1 MISFHFNGQQWSL
14 PRHCQRGSHRS
25 VPQLVQGP
33 YSDTSASTCLSCLR
47 SWDDGSHFQS
57 SSLFLGSKLPKCYS
71 RNPSFNFQNLS
82 LFRDFSECH
91 WRRSSAIEGPNRHAK
106 SLCDRQ
112 WQLKVLKAAWCLALT
127 LTQQCCQANLFI
139 WTVYHLT
146 GEGCSD
152 ERWTWYPEFCFYKR
166 KRNHQCD
173 IMEHT
178 NAKMEILMGPRNKT
192 TMEVLSAQFSGLWSA
207 ASRDSRLNSPAT
219 TWMHAE
225 GHHVIKNHRNMKTT

>member
-1 MISFHFNGQQWSL
+1 MTNCIIRELVPSDKTSPGCKSWPGCSCQSPNDKLPFQRSTGQQWSL

-57 SSLFLGSKLPKCYS
+57 RSLFLGSKLPKCYS
-71 RNPSFNFQNLS
+71 RNQSFNFQNLS
-82 LFRDFSECH
+82 LFGDFSECH

-127 LTQQCCQANLFI
+127 LTQPCCQAMSGQSFHLDNVPLDGWRVFWWKVDVIPWVLLLQKKAQSSMRYHGTYQCKNGNL
-139 WTVYHLT
+139 
-146 GEGCSD
+146 
-152 ERWTWYPEFCFYKR
+152 
-166 KRNHQCD
+166 N
-173 IMEHT
+173 
-178 NAKMEILMGPRNKT
+178 GPK
-192 TMEVLSAQFSGLWSA
+192 
-207 ASRDSRLNSPAT
+207 
-219 TWMHAE
+219 
-225 GHHVIKNHRNMKTT
+225 K